1 MISFGVKYW
10 FLLLPVIAVAAAGI
24 VLLLYFKNEENRELT
39 VTQRRIL
46 MGLRFLSFCLIAFML
61 LSPFFRSLKRIVQNP
76 VVITAWDNSGSVV
89 ATGDSTLLAEETI
102 GIKNRI
108 SQGLE
113 SRYSLVNYT
122 FGEETKLSGELDFS
136 EKKSDYSDLIS
147 TISNNHFN
155 ENVGA
160 VVIAGDGIYNQGKN
174 PLNMLGNLT
183 FPVFTIAL
191 GDTTEV
197 TDALIRGTR
206 VNRTSFSGNRFP
218 VEIDA
223 HFLKL
228 KGNPLKLTVYE
239 KDREIAQTVI
249 TPPNDDYFNT
259 LEFII
264 EAGAPGL
271 KQYTA
276 TIEKAKDEQNTKNN
290 TVSFVV
296 NVLESKQKILILSDG
311 PHPDIGAIKYT
322 LEQQKSYEVS
332 AFTEEPYPSNFQ
344 DFNLIILNQ
353 LPTSGKSLA
362 NIAGGNVSHRIPVLF
377 IVGGKTFLPQLNT
390 LSAGV
395 QINPL
400 AGSGEE
406 AQAVIN
412 PAYSTFNLSENLREA
427 VPKFP
432 PLLVPFANYR
442 LEPEFNVLLF
452 QRVKNIDTGKPL
464 IATGIQNGKKT
475 GFIFGEGI
483 WRWRLND
490 FFQNQNHNHFNEL
503 VNQLVQYLAL
513 RQNEDNFMIDYE
525 PEYAET
531 ENVILKAEVYNDAF
545 ERITNEEVNIDIK
558 NENGDEFHF
567 IFDVRG
573 DSYYLNTG
581 NLPAGNYTF
590 DAEVSI
596 GEETH
601 TEHGNF
607 AVSAVNLENMV
618 TRANHRMLFQLA
630 SQTGG
635 AFYTPGEIDEIINQ
649 IKNSDSLKP
658 VSYFQDMISEL
669 LNMHRIL
676 IVIIILLSVEWFLRR
691 YWGIY

>member
-24 VLLLYFKNEENRELT
+24 VLLLYFKNDENRELT
-39 VTQRRIL
+39 VRQRRIL
-46 MGLRFLSFCLIAFML
+46 MGLRFLSFCLIALML
-61 LSPFFRSLKRIVQNP
+61 LSPFLRSLKRIVQNP

-147 TISNNHFN
+147 TITNNHFN

-239 KDREIAQTVI
+239 KDKEIAQTVI

-259 LEFII
+259 VEFII
-264 EAGAPGL
+264 ETGAPGL

-525 PEYAET
+525 SEYAET

-607 AVSAVNLENMV
+607 VVSAVNLENMV

-635 AFYTPGEIDEIINQ
+635 AFYTPGEIDEIINRV
-649 IKNSDSLKP
+649 KNSDSLKP

-669 LNMHRIL
+669 LNMYRIL

>member
-10 FLLLPVIAVAAAGI
+10 FLFLPLIAAAAVAL
-24 VLLLYFKNEENRELT
+24 VLLLYVRNEDNRELT
-39 VTQRRIL
+39 VFQRRIL
-46 MGLRFLSFCLIAFML
+46 MGLRFLSVGLIAFML
-61 LSPFFRSLKRIVQNP
+61 LSPFFKSLKKIVQNP
-76 VVITAWDNSGSVV
+76 LVITAWDNSGSVV
-89 ATGDSTLLAEETI
+89 APGDSTQLAEETI
-102 GIKNRI
+102 SIKNRI

-113 SRYSLVNYT
+113 NRYSLVNYT
-122 FGEETKLSGELDFS
+122 FGEETTLSGNLDFS

-160 VVIAGDGIYNQGKN
+160 VIVAGDGIYNQGKN
-174 PLNMLGNLT
+174 PLNMLGSLT
-183 FPVFTIAL
+183 FPVYTLAL

-197 TDALIRGTR
+197 TDALIRGIR

-218 VEIDA
+218 VETDA

-228 KGNPLKLTVYE
+228 NGIPLKLTVYE
-239 KDREIAQTVI
+239 KEKEIAQTVI
-249 TPPNDDYFNT
+249 TPHNDDYFISV
-259 LEFII
+259 EFIL
-264 EAGAPGL
+264 EAGSPGL

-276 TIEKAKDEQNTKNN
+276 TIEKAEDEQNTKNN
-290 TVSFVV
+290 SISFVV

-311 PHPDIGAIKYT
+311 PHPDIGAIKNT
-322 LEQQKSYEVS
+322 LEQQKSYDVS
-332 AFTEEPYPSNFQ
+332 VFTQEPYPSNYQ

-362 NIAGGNVSHRIPVLF
+362 NIAGSNVSHRTPFLY
-377 IVGGKTFLPQLNT
+377 IVGDKTFLPQLNS

-406 AQAVIN
+406 AQAVVN
-412 PAYSTFNLSENLREA
+412 PAYATFNLSEGLREVA
-427 VPKFP
+427 PKFP

-452 QRVKNIDTGKPL
+452 QKVKNIDTGKPL
-464 IATGIQNGKKT
+464 IATGIQNGKKV

-490 FFQNQNHNHFNEL
+490 FYQNQNHNHFNEL
-503 VNQLVQYLAL
+503 VNQLIQYLAL

-531 ENVILKAEVYNDAF
+531 ENVILRAEVYNDVF

-567 IFDVRG
+567 TFDVRG
-573 DSYYLNTG
+573 ESYYLNTG

-596 GEETH
+596 GEELH
-601 TEHGNF
+601 KEHGSF
-607 AVSAVNLENMV
+607 AVSAVNLESLI
-618 TRANHRMLFQLA
+618 TRANHRMLYQLA

-635 AFYTPGEIDEIINQ
+635 AFFTPDQADEIINRVR
-649 IKNSDSLKP
+649 NSDSLKP
-658 VSYFQDMISEL
+658 VVYFQDMVNEL
-669 LNMHRIL
+669 LNMRSIFL
-676 IVIIILLSVEWFLRR
+676 VMIILLSVEWFLRR

>member
-1 MISFGVKYW
+1 M
-10 FLLLPVIAVAAAGI
+10 
-24 VLLLYFKNEENRELT
+24 
-39 VTQRRIL
+39 
-46 MGLRFLSFCLIAFML
+46 
-61 LSPFFRSLKRIVQNP
+61 
-76 VVITAWDNSGSVV
+76 
-89 ATGDSTLLAEETI
+89 
-102 GIKNRI
+102 
-108 SQGLE
+108 
-113 SRYSLVNYT
+113 
-122 FGEETKLSGELDFS
+122 
-136 EKKSDYSDLIS
+136 
-147 TISNNHFN
+147 
-155 ENVGA
+155 
-160 VVIAGDGIYNQGKN
+160 
-174 PLNMLGNLT
+174 
-183 FPVFTIAL
+183 
-191 GDTTEV
+191 
-197 TDALIRGTR
+197 
-206 VNRTSFSGNRFP
+206 
-218 VEIDA
+218 
-223 HFLKL
+223 
-228 KGNPLKLTVYE
+228 
-239 KDREIAQTVI
+239 
-249 TPPNDDYFNT
+249 
-259 LEFII
+259 
-264 EAGAPGL
+264 
-271 KQYTA
+271 
-276 TIEKAKDEQNTKNN
+276 
-290 TVSFVV
+290 
-296 NVLESKQKILILSDG
+296 
-311 PHPDIGAIKYT
+311 
-322 LEQQKSYEVS
+322 
-332 AFTEEPYPSNFQ
+332 
-344 DFNLIILNQ
+344 
-353 LPTSGKSLA
+353 
-362 NIAGGNVSHRIPVLF
+362 
-377 IVGGKTFLPQLNT
+377 
-390 LSAGV
+390 
-395 QINPL
+395 
-400 AGSGEE
+400 
-406 AQAVIN
+406 IN

-525 PEYAET
+525 SEYAET

-558 NENGDEFHF
+558 NENGDEFQF

-607 AVSAVNLENMV
+607 VVSAVNLENMV

-635 AFYTPGEIDEIINQ
+635 AFYTPGEIDEIINRV
-649 IKNSDSLKP
+649 KKSDSLKP

-669 LNMHRIL
+669 LNMYRIL